1 MPADWAG
8 LTVDAQS
15 ADPDS
20 TLSVYRRTLAVR
32 RSLEGTL
39 SEHADVDDRH
49 DDVLVLTRAGVDGAP
64 GLVCLVNCGR
74 APAEVAH
81 RGDPLVS
88 SAADAVVDGRLAPDA
103 AAWFRS

>member
-1 MPADWAG
+1 MPADWAR

-39 SEHADVDDRH
+39 SEHADVEARH
-49 DDVLVLTRAGVDGAP
+49 DDVLVLTRAGVHGAP
-64 GLVCLVNCGR
+64 GLTCLVNCGR
-74 APAEVAH
+74 APATVTDLGE
-81 RGDPLVS
+81 PLVL
-88 SAADAVVDGRLAPDA
+88 SAADAVVDGRLAPNA
-103 AAWFRS
+103 AAWFRG